1 VSFYSHP
8 NLFPSNFSHTRNT
21 TIFPSQISQKFSQ
34 IKNPSLHNFH
44 SPKLPLLP
52 SLVHR
57 RTPLPSEKSV
67 RFFSFSQKSSYVLN
81 YALVLNYGSIFSIFL
96 CLFYVLLDKKAGSL
110 ATLLYLACWVGA
122 SFIAAELLYSLAW
135 KIKCLEEKCEI

>member
-1 VSFYSHP
+1 MSFYSRP

-21 TIFPSQISQKFSQ
+21 STFPSQISQKFSQ

-44 SPKLPLLP
+44 DLKLPLLP

-57 RTPLPSEKSV
+57 RTRRPSQASTV
-67 RFFSFSQKSSYVLN
+67 ALLYRRRNRYILN
-81 YALVLNYGSIFSIFL
+81 YALVLNYGSAFSIFL

-110 ATLLYLACWVGA
+110 ATLLCLACWVGA

>member
-1 VSFYSHP
+1 MPQCF
-8 NLFPSNFSHTRNT
+8 NL
-21 TIFPSQISQKFSQ
+21 
-34 IKNPSLHNFH
+34 NPSLHNFH

-52 SLVHR
+52 LLVHCRTR
-57 RTPLPSEKSV
+57 RPSHSSTVGEIGKKRRSNNLLLI
-67 RFFSFSQKSSYVLN
+67 SSYVLN
-81 YALVLNYGSIFSIFL
+81 YALVLNYGSIFSVFL

-110 ATLLYLACWVGA
+110 AALLYLACWVGA